1 MLEVGTLSRTRFLT
15 SLVALIGCAA
25 GSALYAQTS
34 FGRIS
39 GSVTDPTGAAVPGAT
54 VKIINMETQNARTV
68 ETDGNGLYAVTNL
81 PVGPYT
87 LEATQKGFQT
97 QQLTGIT
104 VIADGRLTADFKLA
118 VGDISQT
125 VEVTAQ
131 AGETL
136 NTTSGELARVIET
149 KQVENLALNG
159 GNYVELM
166 TLVPG
171 AVVTNPDQFS
181 VTTSLSATNQNI
193 NGNRSDSQNL
203 TVDGAFNLVAG
214 SNGSLMNN
222 VNSNFIQEV
231 KIQTSNAGAEYGRTA
246 GVAFNIVTK
255 NGTNQ
260 FHGSGFETFRN
271 DRLDARNFFSVQK
284 AKLRYNDFGYTIGG
298 PIKKDKLFF
307 FWGQEW
313 KRLRQ
318 NASPSRQTVPS
329 TAMLNGDFSGVAQI
343 FFPGTKNPIPNNNIS
358 SLITPNGR
366 AIANVYMQQAQL
378 ASFFSNVAG
387 ANNTILQPD

>member
-25 GSALYAQTS
+25 GSALDAQTS

-39 GSVTDPTGAAVPGAT
+39 GSVADPSGASIAGAII
-54 VKIINMETQNARTV
+54 KITNTETQNVRTV
-68 ETDGNGLYAVTNL
+68 ETDSSGLYAVTNL
-81 PVGPYT
+81 PIGPYT
-87 LEATQKGFQT
+87 LEAAQKGFQSK
-97 QQLTGIT
+97 QVTGIN
-104 VIADGRLTADFKLA
+104 VVADGRLTVDFKLA
-118 VGDISQT
+118 VGDITQT
-125 VEVTAQ
+125 VEVAAG

-136 NTTSGELARVIET
+136 NTTSGDLSRVIET
-149 KQVENLALNG
+149 KQVDNLALNG

-231 KIQTSNAGAEYGRTA
+231 KVQTSNAGAEYGRTA

-260 FHGSGFETFRN
+260 FHGSAFETFRN
-271 DRLDARNFFSVQK
+271 DHLDARNFFSVQK
-284 AKLRYNDFGYTIGG
+284 TKLRYNDFGYTIGG

-318 NASPSRQTVPS
+318 NASPSRVTVPS

-343 FFPGTKNPIPNNNIS
+343 FFPGTKNPIPGNNIASLMTADGKAVAAVYKGQEKLAS
-358 SLITPNGR
+358 SFTD
-366 AIANVYMQQAQL
+366 ANV
-378 ASFFSNVAG
+378 
-387 ANNTILQPD
+387 ANNAILQPD

>member
-1 MLEVGTLSRTRFLT
+1 MPRSIRVSTLIFFCLAFL
-15 SLVALIGCAA
+15 SLPFGMN
-25 GSALYAQTS
+25 AQTS

-39 GSVTDPTGAAVPGAT
+39 GAVTDPAGAAIAHAKIT
-54 VKIINMETQNARTV
+54 VRNTETQDTRTA
-68 ETDGNGLYAVTNL
+68 ESDANGFYTITNL
-81 PVGPYT
+81 PIGPYT
-87 LEATQKGFQT
+87 ADADMAGFQR
-97 QQLTGIT
+97 QQLTGLN
-104 VIADGRLTADFKLA
+104 VAADSRITADFKLA
-118 VGDISQT
+118 IGNVSQS
-125 VEVTAQ
+125 VEVVAS

-136 NTTSGELARVIET
+136 NTVSGELSRVIES

-181 VTTSLSATNQNI
+181 VTTSLSATNQTI

-231 KIQTSNAGAEYGRTA
+231 KVQTSNASAEYGRTA
-246 GVAFNIVTK
+246 GVAFNVVTR

-260 FHGSGFETFRN
+260 IHGSAFETFRN
-271 DRLDARNFFSVQK
+271 DVLDARNVFSVTK
-284 AKLRYNDFGYTIGG
+284 NKLRYNDFGYTVGG

-307 FWGQEW
+307 FWGQDF

-318 NASPSRQTVPS
+318 TANPSRVTMPS
-329 TAMLNGDFSGVAQI
+329 TALLSGNFAGQAQL
-343 FFPGTKNPIPNNNIS
+343 FYPGTKNPIPNNDIS
-358 SLITPNGR
+358 SLITQDGK
-366 AIANVYMQQAQL
+366 AIANVYRSQEKL
-378 ASFFSNVAG
+378 ASYFLDTTASG
-387 ANNTILQPD
+387 SLELW

>member
-1 MLEVGTLSRTRFLT
+1 MNLCRSLFALLAVALT
-15 SLVALIGCAA
+15 S
-25 GSALYAQTS
+25 GSVIAQTS

-39 GSVTDPTGAAVPGAT
+39 GTVTDPGGASIPH
-54 VKIINMETQNARTV
+54 VKVTIRNTDTQNVRTV
-68 ETDGNGLYAVTNL
+68 ETDANGFFVVTEL
-81 PVGPYT
+81 PIGPYT
-87 LEATQKGFQT
+87 ADAEQAGFQH
-97 QQLTGIT
+97 QQLTGLH
-104 VIADGRLTADFKLA
+104 VAADGRLTADFKLA
-118 VGDISQT
+118 IGGVSQSI
-125 VEVTAQ
+125 EVVAS

-136 NTTSGELARVIET
+136 NTVSGELSRVIDT

-171 AVVTNPDQFS
+171 VVVTNPDQFS
-181 VTTSLSATNQNI
+181 VTTSLSATNQST

-231 KIQTSNAGAEYGRTA
+231 KVQTSNASAEYGRTS
-246 GVAFNIVTK
+246 GVAFNVVTK

-260 FHGSGFETFRN
+260 IHGSGFETFRN
-271 DRLDARNFFSVQK
+271 DVLDARSVFSVQK
-284 AKLRYNDFGYTIGG
+284 TKLRYNDFGYTIGG

-307 FWGQEW
+307 FWGQDF

-318 NASPSRQTVPS
+318 SASPSRV
-329 TAMLNGDFSGVAQI
+329 
-343 FFPGTKNPIPNNNIS
+343 
-358 SLITPNGR
+358 
-366 AIANVYMQQAQL
+366 
-378 ASFFSNVAG
+378 
-387 ANNTILQPD
+387 

>member
-1 MLEVGTLSRTRFLT
+1 MSRRQPVLAVLRA
-15 SLVALIGCAA
+15 LVCCALAA
-25 GSALYAQTS
+25 SALYSQTS

-39 GSVTDPTGAAVPGAT
+39 GSVSDPSGAAVPGAT
-54 VKIINMETQNARTV
+54 IKITNLETQNTRTV
-68 ETDGNGLYAVTNL
+68 ETDSNGLYAVTNL

-97 QQLTGIT
+97 RQLTGIT
-104 VIADGRLTADFKLA
+104 VIADGRLTADFRLQ

-131 AGETL
+131 AGEAL
-136 NTTSGELARVIET
+136 NTTSGDLSRVIET

-171 AVVTNPDQFS
+171 VVVTNPDQFS

-193 NGNRSDSQNL
+193 NGNRSNSQTL

-231 KIQTSNAGAEYGRTA
+231 KIQTSNASAEYGRTA
-246 GVAFNIVTK
+246 GVAFNVVTK

-260 FHGSGFETFRN
+260 FHGSTFETFRN

-284 AKLRYNDFGYTIGG
+284 TKLRYNDFGYTIAGTN
-298 PIKKDKLFF
+298 KKEKSVFF
-307 FWGQEW
+307 FGATLNWPAP
-313 KRLRQ
+313 
-318 NASPSRQTVPS
+318 NAHPPT
-329 TAMLNGDFSGVAQI
+329 T
-343 FFPGTKNPIPNNNIS
+343 
-358 SLITPNGR
+358 
-366 AIANVYMQQAQL
+366 Y
-378 ASFFSNVAG
+378 
-387 ANNTILQPD
+387 